1 MMRFV
6 SHPNF
11 LMAVRQ
17 CMKQAEPVV
26 APDAEKIGAGE
37 LFVMLR
43 LRIMEFF
50 LNGVILDV

>member
-1 MMRFV
+1 
-6 SHPNF
+6 
-11 LMAVRQ
+11 
-17 CMKQAEPVV
+17 MKQAEPVV